1 MVTPSVLVIERSAV
15 GVIASLSVAL
25 SLARLE
31 SVVPA
36 GAVTLA
42 VLVRVPVA
50 LEERV
55 PVAVNVAVP
64 PTARFT
70 VVAMLPLP
78 LAAAQLEPAEAVQVQ
93 AIPVRLAG
101 KVSTTDAPVTGLG
114 PAFETVIV

>member
-1 MVTPSVLVIERSAV
+1 MTPSVLVIERSAV
-15 GVIASLSVAL
+15 GVIVSLSVAL
-25 SLARLE
+25 LLAVLG
-31 SVVPA
+31 SVTPA

-50 LEERV
+50 LKDRV
-55 PVAVNVAVP
+55 PVAVKVAVP

-93 AIPVRLAG
+93 VTPVRLAG
-101 KVSTTDAPVTGLG
+101 KVSVTEAPVTGLG

>member
-1 MVTPSVLVIERSAV
+1 MVTERSAA
-15 GVIASLSVAL
+15 GAIASLSVAL
-25 SLARLE
+25 LFAVSG
-31 SVVPA
+31 SVTPA
-36 GAVTLA
+36 GAMTLA

-50 LEERV
+50 LEERI